1 MPSLA
6 NDGGRDRAVSREV
19 NRTKIKP
26 GGCLDKFLLVGAA
39 LVVCV
44 VGGATF
50 WLAEDY
56 HVNPAWVFFAGN
68 SILLVPL
75 VGGEFRSQLKR
86 PFFIMFFIAWMVMH
100 GLTVLGLMRWVDVLY
115 WIPLLAVELF
125 IGYFA
130 AYCLFDV
137 PETETKDGQPQDKA

>member
-1 MPSLA
+1 
-6 NDGGRDRAVSREV
+6 
-19 NRTKIKP
+19 
-26 GGCLDKFLLVGAA
+26 
-39 LVVCV
+39 
-44 VGGATF
+44 
-50 WLAEDY
+50 
-56 HVNPAWVFFAGN
+56 
-68 SILLVPL
+68 
-75 VGGEFRSQLKR
+75 
-86 PFFIMFFIAWMVMH
+86 MFFIAWMVMH